1 MRISDW
7 SSDVCS
13 SDLIAHRLADGGG
26 AEVEGMLDEF
36 VGMLRG
42 DAELPQRA
50 LRKVACVVGNDGA
63 GLATS
68 CSGEKVT
75 VTGIGQDQ
83 PFFQWLPVRYQAVRR
98 TVERPVGKECVRTC

>member
-63 GLATS
+63 CLATY
-68 CSGEKVT
+68 CSAENVT
-75 VTGIGQDQ
+75 VTGIGKDKSC
-83 PFFQWLPVRYQAVRR
+83 FQCFPVIYQA
-98 TVERPVGKECVRTC
+98 GRTCRVHLCAIPV